1 MAPLRDRMP
10 LADLAL
16 HVRAT
21 YAGGAT
27 LEDVDAIAW
36 SNAADQAMIVF
47 FITTHAELARRSFH
61 DTCPQCRLYV
71 NFGRRQRYAV
81 PSVYLDD
88 APLSGVRTTFDSLVA
103 CMKRSQGY
111 RR

>member
-1 MAPLRDRMP
+1 MVPLRDRMP

-47 FITTHAELARRSFH
+47 FITMHAELARRSFH
-61 DTCPQCRLYV
+61 DMCPQCRLYV
-71 NFGRRQRYAV
+71 NFGPRLRYAV
-81 PSVYLDD
+81 LSV
-88 APLSGVRTTFDSLVA
+88 LSAGGGDPVVSTGLIDVGDNEGKHT
-103 CMKRSQGY
+103 
-111 RR
+111 